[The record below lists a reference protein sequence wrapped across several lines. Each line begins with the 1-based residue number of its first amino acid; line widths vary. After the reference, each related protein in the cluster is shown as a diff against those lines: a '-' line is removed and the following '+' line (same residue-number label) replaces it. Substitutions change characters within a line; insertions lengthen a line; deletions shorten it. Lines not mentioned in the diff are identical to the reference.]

1 MAATYFTYVTNV
13 SNALETLIKTTG
25 VRIEPAVVE
34 FVSCGIDFHE
44 HFVPK
49 TSLKKHLRKCHGE
62 KRARPI
68 PNAAFFYGRRNEE
81 DAVISHDKPSTSVND
96 SATGRQVQAESDSD
110 IVADI
115 QVPADDTECVDDE
128 RSQSSGFQSLVE
140 PKAGQYDKQKT
151 TLDVADGVI
160 AAIERAAVSATTFYE
175 HVQAWHRIPHAFATI
190 NDRERALVKQSS
202 LRRWLNAELSRPGVL
217 PSGEALDQELV
228 DYIVG
233 LLEHPDFC
241 EPDLLVLELHEFLG
255 NNNVSN
261 IVLALWKFLIVE
273 IGLQSVFQKREKS
286 EKKRTTIQAQSS
298 VHSHDSMTTSA
309 MLNNNSHTQASDAK
323 SELHYKRRRASYRG
337 KIGTNTGLEA
347 YRDLIQKHMVGLSHE
362 MDWDLVLGGGFQD
375 DDDTHRKNRLTV
387 SESCLNATNWFRF
400 TDALELTPIFEKV
413 ATELK
418 GEVNV
423 AKVDVTENGQLGKRF
438 QIRGFPTLLL
448 LSHGKVY
455 KYGGKRTVLDLLN
468 FVRGGYQSMEGEII
482 APAPSVWTI
491 MMEHAVDL
499 QKDLITL
506 LETKKNVLLVTFSSG
521 LVLGTVLGCLCGCCT
536 RRGTKSAK
544 VKSE

>member
-25 VRIEPAVVE
+25 VRTEPAVVE

-160 AAIERAAVSATTFYE
+160 AAIKRAAVSATTFYE
-175 HVQAWHRIPHAFATI
+175 QVQAWHRIPHAFATI

-387 SESCLNATNWFRF
+387 KSLSYPRTKSICRSKHFSGVARMTSNVQMDYQFQLWEKSKYEGFFHVEWLLVKDVPNYV
-400 TDALELTPIFEKV
+400 LTGIKMKNTP
-413 ATELK
+413 
-418 GEVNV
+418 
-423 AKVDVTENGQLGKRF
+423 
-438 QIRGFPTLLL
+438 
-448 LSHGKVY
+448 
-455 KYGGKRTVLDLLN
+455 
-468 FVRGGYQSMEGEII
+468 
-482 APAPSVWTI
+482 
-491 MMEHAVDL
+491 
-499 QKDLITL
+499 
-506 LETKKNVLLVTFSSG
+506 TKKSITSCRDCEEVLYEEAHEFLSLFTQFKSRSSAWDDFAYYDELQTKLEHKRGLILPDGVDKTDLNSYLVPVRQEDST
-521 LVLGTVLGCLCGCCT
+521 L
-536 RRGTKSAK
+536 
-544 VKSE
+544 